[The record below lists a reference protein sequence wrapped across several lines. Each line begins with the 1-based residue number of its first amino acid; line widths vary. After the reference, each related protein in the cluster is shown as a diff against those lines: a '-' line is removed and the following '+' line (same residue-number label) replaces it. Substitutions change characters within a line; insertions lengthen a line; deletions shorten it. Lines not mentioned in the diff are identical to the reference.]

1 MEYQPARVYGNF
13 CLFFFASALIIYWLL
28 FSVENNNNN
37 QRVNVGNTYGSS
49 DVHAHTL
56 THTRVQMALYWESAV
71 EKGNLFSVFLRLD
84 LKLGWQGISDDDL
97 YRVREGCIQ
106 WELVVAKYR
115 PLLDTNTARW

>member
-1 MEYQPARVYGNF
+1 MY
-13 CLFFFASALIIYWLL
+13 
-28 FSVENNNNN
+28 
-37 QRVNVGNTYGSS
+37 T
-49 DVHAHTL
+49 HTL
-56 THTRVQMALYWESAV
+56 SLTHEYRWRCTGRVWL